1 MEKIVKSYI
10 YSLIDPVTEEIRYIG
25 KTVNP
30 SQRLSAHIKSGY
42 KKGSHKECWIYGL
55 LEKNLKP
62 KMNII
67 EECLDDSW
75 IEREKYYIRTLP
87 NLTNHTEGGDSPSGH
102 KMSEETR
109 KKMSESRRGEQNSF
123 FGKSHS
129 NESRKLISKSIKEI
143 PKNEGYGFTG
153 KNHKESSREIISKR
167 AKERANRGE
176 LPKLPIMSGKDN
188 PASKER
194 IFISPSGEIFIVY
207 NLRKFC
213 KENSLSHNII
223 FRNIN
228 NGPIEKP
235 TDKKTLDRQRT
246 KSLNTIGWEV
256 IQK

>member
-1 MEKIVKSYI
+1 MKKIVKSYI

-102 KMSEETR
+102 KMSEEAI
-109 KKMSESRRGEQNSF
+109 KKMSESRKGSDNAF
-123 FGKSHS
+123 FGKTHS
-129 NESRKLISKSIKEI
+129 YESRKVISEGNKKYLENNRNNFFNKKHTEDSRKIMSIK
-143 PKNEGYGFTG
+143 
-153 KNHKESSREIISKR
+153 
-167 AKERANRGE
+167 AKERADKGE
-176 LPKLPIMSGKDN
+176 LPKLPIMFGKDN

-194 IFISPSGEIFIVY
+194 IFISPSGERFTVY

-213 KENSLSHNII
+213 KENNLSHNII

-228 NGPIEKP
+228 KGPIKKP
-235 TDKKTLDRQRT
+235 KDKKTLARQRGN
-246 KSLNTIGWEV
+246 SLNTIGWEV
-256 IQK
+256 LQQ

>member
-10 YSLIDPVTEEIRYIG
+10 YSLIDPITEEIRYIG

-30 SQRLSAHIKSGY
+30 SRRLYVHIKSGY

-109 KKMSESRRGEQNSF
+109 KKMSESRKGSNNAF
-123 FGKSHS
+123 FGKTHS
-129 NESRKLISKSIKEI
+129 EESRKVISDSNKKYLETNNPTFLGKKHTDNSKKIMSIK
-143 PKNEGYGFTG
+143 
-153 KNHKESSREIISKR
+153 
-167 AKERANRGE
+167 AKERADRGE
-176 LPKLPIMSGKDN
+176 LPKLPIMFGKDN
-188 PASKER
+188 PASKKR
-194 IFISPSGEIFIVY
+194 VFISPSGERFTVY

-213 KENSLSHNII
+213 KENDLSHEII

-228 NGPIEKP
+228 KGPIQKP
-235 TDKKTLDRQRT
+235 TDKKSLSRQRG

-256 IQK
+256 IQ